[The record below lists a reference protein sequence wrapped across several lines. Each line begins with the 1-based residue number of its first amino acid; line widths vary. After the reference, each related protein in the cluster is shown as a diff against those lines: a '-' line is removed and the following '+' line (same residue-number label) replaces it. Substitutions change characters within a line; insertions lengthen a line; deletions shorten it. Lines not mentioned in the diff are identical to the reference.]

1 MSSDRKF
8 HRAKI
13 QLDLLSSEQLLYH
26 SVADLM
32 RAVENGVVIRL
43 PGENLYSDVDA
54 KQAAKLL
61 KDADIS
67 PEVVGLTKDGADL
80 NSVLGLDWHI
90 VGSPAEC
97 NWVAFAGL
105 VDGDTL
111 QIRVRPIDYDDEV
124 GEDDDKRYVYGF
136 NGEVGLGSYDTPYEA
151 MVAAESA
158 LKRMAKAISAE
169 FKKVRL

>member
-1 MSSDRKF
+1 M
-8 HRAKI
+8 
-13 QLDLLSSEQLLYH
+13 
-26 SVADLM
+26 
-32 RAVENGVVIRL
+32 
-43 PGENLYSDVDA
+43 
-54 KQAAKLL
+54 
-61 KDADIS
+61 
-67 PEVVGLTKDGADL
+67 
-80 NSVLGLDWHI
+80 
-90 VGSPAEC
+90 
-97 NWVAFAGL
+97 AFAGL

-111 QIRVRPIDYDDEV
+111 QIRVRSIDYDDEV